1 MPKETYFDLVLQCE
15 IVELEVFFESF
26 ATYFFRKAKETPY
39 LQLHRKGHF
48 GITVNFNLNCY
59 KPKNLKYLQY
69 FLVTNLPIGSKVNLG
84 F

>member
-39 LQLHRKGHF
+39 LQLHRKGNF
-48 GITVNFNLNCY
+48 GIMIILISIF
-59 KPKNLKYLQY
+59 
-69 FLVTNLPIGSKVNLG
+69 TNLIHLKDLQHFFLPIYQMVSK
-84 F
+84 